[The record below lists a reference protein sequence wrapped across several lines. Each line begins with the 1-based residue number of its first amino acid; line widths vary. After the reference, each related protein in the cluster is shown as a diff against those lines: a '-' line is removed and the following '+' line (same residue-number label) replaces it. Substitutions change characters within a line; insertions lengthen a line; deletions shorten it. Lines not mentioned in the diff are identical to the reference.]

1 MKEGKMRQDGFT
13 LIEIMIALVITS
25 LVLTMVYSSFSA
37 VMDTRE
43 RVMKAS
49 DLDTTARL
57 VLTRLTRE
65 LESAFL
71 VKRPEELPPESRYTI
86 FEGSQEN
93 VDQRPADRISF
104 TTFAHV
110 KRGVDADESDQALI
124 SYEVEALPAEPGYAE
139 PLALIR
145 REWRRIAP
153 PGETQFYEPRPIP
166 LAEDIQGFRVR
177 FLDEEGEW
185 VEDWNST
192 DIRMLDLLP
201 VAVEITLT
209 LRDERGFERDYVTV
223 ASPKIAPFDR
233 EDVPAGEGETL
244 LEEEKEEEE
253 EGTEP
258 ADDQQGQTGNKQGGN
273 P

>member
-1 MKEGKMRQDGFT
+1 MRQDGFT

-43 RVMKAS
+43 RVTKAS

-65 LESAFL
+65 IESAFI
-71 VKRPEELPPESRYTI
+71 VKRAEDLPPESRYTI
-86 FEGSQEN
+86 FEGEQDR

-104 TTFAHV
+104 TTFAHT
-110 KRGVDADESDQALI
+110 KRGADADESDQALI
-124 SYEVEALPAEPGYAE
+124 SYEVEALPTEPGYEE

-166 LAEDIQGFRVR
+166 LAEDIQGFRLR
-177 FLDEEGEW
+177 FLNEDGEW
-185 VEDWNST
+185 IEEWNST

-233 EDVPAGEGETL
+233 EGAPAGEGETL
-244 LEEEKEEEE
+244 LEEEKEETESADEE
-253 EGTEP
+253 QVQSGSER
-258 ADDQQGQTGNKQGGN
+258 GGN
-273 P
+273 R

>member
-1 MKEGKMRQDGFT
+1 MRQDGFT
-13 LIEIMIALVITS
+13 LIEIMVALVITAI
-25 LVLTMVYSSFSA
+25 VLTLVYSSFSA

-43 RVMKAS
+43 RVMNAS

-65 LESAFL
+65 IESAFI
-71 VKRPEELPPESRYTI
+71 VKRPEDLPPESRYTI
-86 FEGSQEN
+86 FEGAQEN

-104 TTFAHV
+104 TTFAHT

-124 SYEVEALPAEPGYAE
+124 SYEVEAMPTEPGHEE

-166 LAEDIQGFRVR
+166 LAEDIQGFRLR
-177 FLDEEGEW
+177 FLNEDGEW
-185 VEDWNST
+185 VDEWNST
-192 DIRMLDLLP
+192 DIRTLDLLP

-209 LRDERGFERDYVTV
+209 LRDERGLDRDYVTV

-233 EDVPAGEGETL
+233 EGASAREGETL
-244 LEEEKEEEE
+244 LEQDKEE
-253 EGTEP
+253 TES
-258 ADDQQGQTGNKQGGN
+258 AGAQQDQTGNQQEGN